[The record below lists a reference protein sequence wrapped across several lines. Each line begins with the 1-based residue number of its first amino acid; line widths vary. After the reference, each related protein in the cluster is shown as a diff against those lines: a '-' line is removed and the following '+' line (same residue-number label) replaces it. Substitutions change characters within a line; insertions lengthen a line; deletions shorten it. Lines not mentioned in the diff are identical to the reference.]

1 METNI
6 SQLQVKQQEKYPE
19 ILSDDAL
26 LFIEK
31 LSKIQSKKI
40 RITRKAKRTTK
51 TF

>member
-31 LSKIQSKKI
+31 LHLMMQNIFTNYVI
-40 RITRKAKRTTK
+40 IMHRLV
-51 TF
+51 